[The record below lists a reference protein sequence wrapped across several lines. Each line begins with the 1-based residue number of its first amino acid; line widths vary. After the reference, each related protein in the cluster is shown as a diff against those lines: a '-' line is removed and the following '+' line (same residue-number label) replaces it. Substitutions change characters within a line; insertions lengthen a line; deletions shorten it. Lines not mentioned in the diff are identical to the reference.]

1 MKYSALLLRDM
12 HPSGKTLLE
21 ENDCEVMI
29 ADGTE
34 LSDYQDQ
41 LKRCNAIFVRN
52 EPVTSQMIDMA
63 PNLKVIAKH
72 GVGYDNID
80 VAYATKKG
88 IQVVYAPLGNNNSV
102 AEMAMMHILSC
113 ARRIRRS
120 QQELING
127 NYDIR
132 FVLNDTHEIKGKTL
146 ALIGCGRIAGLVAQK
161 ASAGF
166 GMRVI
171 GYDPFVKP
179 GMTECGIEVIA
190 DRDQV
195 FSEADFVSVHLPALP
210 DTIHS
215 IGIKEFRLMKKTAFL
230 INTARGNVIQE
241 DDLVE
246 ALNTGEIAGAGLDV
260 FEKEPVEKN
269 NPLLAMDHVSV
280 TPHCSGLTVEASENL
295 SYTGAAG
302 ILEVLYHKP
311 LTWPVNKVEYNG

>member
-1 MKYSALLLRDM
+1 MKYSVLLLRDL

-21 ENDCEVMI
+21 EHDCEVMI
-29 ADGTE
+29 AEGPA
-34 LSDYQDQ
+34 LLDYQDQ
-41 LKRCNAIFVRN
+41 LERCNAIFVRN
-52 EPVTSQMIDMA
+52 EPVTPQMMDMA

-80 VAYATKKG
+80 VEYASKKG

-102 AEMAMMHILSC
+102 AEMAIMHILSC
-113 ARRIRRS
+113 ARRMRYS

-127 NYDIR
+127 NYNIR
-132 FVLNDTHEIKGKTL
+132 FTLNNTHEIKGKTL
-146 ALIGCGRIAGLVAQK
+146 ALIGCGRIARLVAEK
-161 ASAGF
+161 ASAGL
-166 GMRVI
+166 GMKVI

-179 GMTECGIEVIA
+179 GMMECGIEVVE
-190 DRDQV
+190 DRNRV

-215 IGIKEFRLMKKTAFL
+215 IGMKEFGIMKKTAFL
-230 INTARGNVIQE
+230 INTARGNVIRE
-241 DDLVE
+241 EELVD
-246 ALNTGEIAGAGLDV
+246 ALNRGEIAGAGLDV
-260 FEKEPVEKN
+260 FEDEPVKKN

-311 LTWPVNKVEYNG
+311 LTWPVNKVECNG